1 MRFWKKMWHLPD
13 SLVYLALLARSKRGL
28 AISDKMLLWIPRFIF
43 TVIVVGLTFYI
54 ILSFIITKTN
64 VSEAES
70 NILTDVAYYSGDGFS
85 FVDKD
90 TNRVYAGVIDG
101 SKFSDAQL
109 GALLSNDK
117 PLLVGRFVRRQT
129 IIDYLLH
136 PQTDAVA
143 YTDKA
148 RYGQWQPIAQLKG
161 EGEGGKTPYSEVRYV
176 AVRNPA
182 TGNSKGAVV
191 ETVFIASN

>member
-13 SLVYLALLARSKRGL
+13 SLVCLALLARSKRGL

-85 FVDKD
+85 FVDSSGGED
-90 TNRVYAGVIDG
+90 LGRVYAGVIDP

-109 GALLSNDK
+109 GALLSKD
-117 PLLVGRFVRRQT
+117 
-129 IIDYLLH
+129 
-136 PQTDAVA
+136 
-143 YTDKA
+143 
-148 RYGQWQPIAQLKG
+148 
-161 EGEGGKTPYSEVRYV
+161 
-176 AVRNPA
+176 
-182 TGNSKGAVV
+182 
-191 ETVFIASN
+191 